1 MTTDATM
8 AAFGAS
14 DRACYDYP
22 DDTDI
27 AKAQRA
33 AFCAGAGWSA
43 DEIGRLRELLKRTLC
58 LNMSNEFREE
68 IKRTLG
74 ESVAITAGKLGT

>member
-1 MTTDATM
+1 MTDTATM

-22 DDTDI
+22 DDTDV

-33 AFCAGAGWSA
+33 AFCAGAAWSA
-43 DEIGRLRELLKRTLC
+43 DEIDRLLALLKQTLC
-58 LNMSNEFREE
+58 LNMSNEFRAE

-74 ESVAITAGKLGT
+74 DAPR